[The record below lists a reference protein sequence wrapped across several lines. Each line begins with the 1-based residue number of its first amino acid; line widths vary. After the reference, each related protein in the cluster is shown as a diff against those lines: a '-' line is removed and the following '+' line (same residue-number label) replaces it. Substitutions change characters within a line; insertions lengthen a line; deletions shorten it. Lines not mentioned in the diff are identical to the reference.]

1 MGQPTKRFF
10 VLAKA
15 MEFFVEVAELFDTNA
30 GELKIFIIKKPQL
43 GYSNGAKLFYQK
55 EQEIQ
60 GPRLSVL

>member
-1 MGQPTKRFF
+1 LGQPTKRFF

-55 EQEIQ
+55 E
-60 GPRLSVL
+60 